1 MILASSHTTQ
11 RQAHGQCA
19 ASVEK
24 GRHPP
29 SPTPGPNRRPAFLYP
44 DLNHFLEFTQN
55 LEDAEI
61 DAFAVVA
68 VAGIAAEGQ
77 QYEEVMGQNADLL
90 DLQRILLRSKVKLS
104 DAQQQNIT
112 VSWAEGKERGS
123 VGAGEGGRWGG
134 RKGSGDVQGLGA
146 QVPVAM
152 ILT

>member
-1 MILASSHTTQ
+1 MILASSHTQ
-11 RQAHGQCA
+11 RQANGQCA
-19 ASVEK
+19 APAK
-24 GRHPP
+24 KARHPP
-29 SPTPGPNRRPAFLYP
+29 SLTPGPNRCPAFLYP
-44 DLNHFLEFTQN
+44 DPNLFLKLIQN

-112 VSWAEGKERGS
+112 VSWAGGEGERGS
-123 VGAGEGGRWGG
+123 GGAGEGRRWG
-134 RKGSGDVQGLGA
+134 SGASERAQADV
-146 QVPVAM
+146 
-152 ILT
+152 